1 MQVDRGF
8 LDLTTCTGSSNAL
21 KHSVSAIAN
30 TLHGRQFS
38 FQLSHSESVSNRHVY
53 VALYF
58 LLIFSFIFSPDAYW
72 IFLLLVT
79 GIHVYLLFLIYL
91 CSFKKSINMYVCW
104 VCMNVCDPPQECLV
118 SAEAKRWCWS
128 TWDQSYRQL
137 TAMWVLGIEPGTSGR
152 AVSAFTSRTS
162 PGPQWIFLICTLK
175 M

>member
-1 MQVDRGF
+1 MLSNTASQPLQTHCMVDTSAF
-8 LDLTTCTGSSNAL
+8 NCPTPNLFQTDTCMW
-21 KHSVSAIAN
+21 
-30 TLHGRQFS
+30 
-38 FQLSHSESVSNRHVY
+38 
-53 VALYF
+53 LY
-58 LLIFSFIFSPDAYW
+58 IFSFEPDAYW

-104 VCMNVCDPPQECLV
+104 VCMNVCGPPQECLV
-118 SAEAKRWCWS
+118 STEARRWCWS

-162 PGPQWIFLICTLK
+162 PGTQWMFLICTLK